1 MSLKPLIAAALA
13 VLALVACRSES
24 PVEFPPLSF
33 VRYQPIHMDVS
44 NIEIVEEYKSPQ
56 REPHVE
62 HLMPYSPAE
71 AVRLW
76 VKDRLRAVGMEKT
89 LQVIIREG
97 SVVSVPIRKDTAVG
111 DLVTLNRDK
120 RYDAKLEVEL
130 RVYGTQSA
138 ISESN
143 VSVSATR
150 SITIPEKASANRRE
164 AMMRQMITDL
174 METVNAELEKN
185 MHLYMSG
192 NIAYTKMP

>member
-1 MSLKPLIAAALA
+1 MSLKHFMAMALA
-13 VLALVACRSES
+13 VLALAGCRSES

-56 REPHVE
+56 REPYVE
-62 HLMPYSPAE
+62 HLMPYAPAE
-71 AVRLW
+71 AVRIW

-164 AMMRQMITDL
+164 ALMRQMISDL